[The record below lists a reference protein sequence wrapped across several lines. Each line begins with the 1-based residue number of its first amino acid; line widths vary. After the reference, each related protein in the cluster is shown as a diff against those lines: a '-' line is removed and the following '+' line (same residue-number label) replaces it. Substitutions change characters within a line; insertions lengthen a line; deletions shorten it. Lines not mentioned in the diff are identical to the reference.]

1 VVSFDIWNLKTRD
14 LKLVLVVP
22 RCRYS
27 TWRAKQMAGDEGMLA
42 GKVAIVT
49 GAGRGLGRSH
59 ALAMALEGANI
70 IVNDLGTEWDGTGK
84 SKVPADEVVKEVK
97 ALGGDAVASFESVTD
112 FDGAKKIIDCA
123 VDSFG
128 KLDILVNNAGFLSD
142 KMTFNM
148 TKEEWG
154 AIIGVHL
161 TGTFNCGRWACTYFR
176 EESKAGKAKN
186 GRIINTMSH
195 AGLMGNAG
203 QSNYAAAKL
212 GIGALT
218 MVWAREMEKYGV
230 TSNAIIPVARTRLI
244 LHTAGSSGDV
254 ERQGAEFDEGAPENV
269 SPLVVYLAS
278 DISQSINGRWLS
290 MRGGKL
296 ESWLPPQLA
305 KTIDIGRKWTP
316 KEIAQR
322 IHELGDLSL
331 PPFQL

>member
-1 VVSFDIWNLKTRD
+1 M
-14 LKLVLVVP
+14 
-22 RCRYS
+22 
-27 TWRAKQMAGDEGMLA
+27 AKKVGMLE

-59 ALAMALEGANI
+59 ALAMAHEGAKI
-70 IVNDLGTEWDGTGK
+70 VVNDLGTEWNGTGK
-84 SKVPADEVVKEVK
+84 AKGPANEVVEEIK
-97 ALGGDAVASFESVTD
+97 AIGGAAVANFETVTD
-112 FDGAKKIIDCA
+112 FNNAKRIVDCA
-123 VDSFG
+123 IHSFG
-128 KLDILVNNAGFLSD
+128 KLDILVNNAGFLRD

-148 TKEEWG
+148 TKEEWD
-154 AIIGVHL
+154 AIIEVHL

-176 EESKAGKAKN
+176 EESKGGKPKN

-203 QSNYAAAKL
+203 QANYAAAKL

-244 LHTAGSSGDV
+244 LHTAGSSGEV
-254 ERQGAEFDEGAPENV
+254 ERQGGEFDEGAPENV

-278 DISQSINGRWLS
+278 DVSQGINGRWLS

-305 KTIDIGRKWTP
+305 NTIDIGRKWKP
-316 KEIAQR
+316 QEIAQR

>member
-1 VVSFDIWNLKTRD
+1 MTKE
-14 LKLVLVVP
+14 
-22 RCRYS
+22 
-27 TWRAKQMAGDEGMLA
+27 AGLLE

-59 ALAMALEGANI
+59 AVAMAHEGAKI
-70 IVNDLGTEWDGTGK
+70 VVNDLGTEWDGTGNAK
-84 SKVPADEVVKEVK
+84 GPANEVVKEIK
-97 ALGGDAVASFESVTD
+97 SLGGAAVANFESVTD
-112 FDGAKKIIDCA
+112 FNGAKRIIDCA
-123 VDSFG
+123 IDSFG
-128 KLDILVNNAGFLSD
+128 RLDTLVNNAGFLRD

-148 TKEEWG
+148 TKEEWD
-154 AIIGVHL
+154 AIIEVHL

-176 EESKAGKAKN
+176 EESKAGKPHN

-203 QSNYAAAKL
+203 QPNYASAKL

-244 LHTAGSSGDV
+244 LHTAASDGEA
-254 ERQGAEFDEGAPENV
+254 ERKEGEFDEAAPENV

-278 DISQSINGRWLS
+278 DASQSINGRWLS

-305 KTIDIGRKWTP
+305 NTIDIGRTWKP
-316 KEIAQR
+316 QEIAQR
-322 IHELGDLSL
+322 IQELGDLSL

>member
-1 VVSFDIWNLKTRD
+1 M
-14 LKLVLVVP
+14 
-22 RCRYS
+22 
-27 TWRAKQMAGDEGMLA
+27 AKKVGMLQ

-59 ALAMALEGANI
+59 ALAMAHEGAKI
-70 IVNDLGTEWDGTGK
+70 VVNDLGTEWDGAGK
-84 SKVPADEVVKEVK
+84 SKQPADEVVREIK
-97 ALGGDAVASFESVTD
+97 ALGGDAVANFESVTD
-112 FDGAKKIIDCA
+112 FNGAKRIIDCA
-123 VDSFG
+123 IDSFG
-128 KLDILVNNAGFLSD
+128 KLDVLVNNAGFLRD

-148 TKEEWG
+148 NKDEWD
-154 AIIGVHL
+154 AIIEVHL

-176 EESKAGKAKN
+176 EESKAGKSKN
-186 GRIINTMSH
+186 ARIINTMSH

-203 QSNYAAAKL
+203 QANYASAKL

-244 LHTAGSSGDV
+244 LQSTAASG
-254 ERQGAEFDEGAPENV
+254 ELEKKEGEFDEAAPENV

-278 DISQSINGRWLS
+278 DASQSINGRWLS

-305 KTIDIGRKWTP
+305 STIDIGRKWKP
-316 KEIAQR
+316 QEIAQR

-331 PPFQL
+331 PAFQL